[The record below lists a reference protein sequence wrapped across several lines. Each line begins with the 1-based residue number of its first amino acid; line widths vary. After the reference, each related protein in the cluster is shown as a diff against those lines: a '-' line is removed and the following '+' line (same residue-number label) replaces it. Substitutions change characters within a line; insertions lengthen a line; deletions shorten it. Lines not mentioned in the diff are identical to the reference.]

1 MRRTAYILPAE
12 NGILRMDAGQTEA
25 ALSLGYSDRKAFF
38 RVVLPQALPHIMPSC
53 KGQIT
58 SLIKAT
64 AIVGYVAVIYFIL
77 AAALKFVVNRLEP
90 LIDPRKRKSL
100 LKGVKTGD

>member
-1 MRRTAYILPAE
+1 
-12 NGILRMDAGQTEA
+12 
-25 ALSLGYSDRKAFF
+25 
-38 RVVLPQALPHIMPSC
+38 
-53 KGQIT
+53 
-58 SLIKAT
+58 
-64 AIVGYVAVIYFIL
+64 VAVIYFIL